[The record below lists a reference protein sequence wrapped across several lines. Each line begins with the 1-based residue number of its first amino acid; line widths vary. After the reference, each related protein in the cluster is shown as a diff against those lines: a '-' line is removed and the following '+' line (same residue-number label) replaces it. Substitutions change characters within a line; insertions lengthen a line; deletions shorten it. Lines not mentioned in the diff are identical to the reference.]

1 MSARAGTMF
10 AVFDSPIGFCAI
22 VWNSRGV
29 VRFLL
34 PEATRAETEARVRE
48 LCPDAH
54 PSRPRTWV
62 AALIAR
68 VRRHLGGAHDDFADV
83 PLDTEHVPPFFGKVY
98 EALRKV
104 RAGSMT
110 TYGALGRKVGGSTG
124 AARAVGTAMAKNPFP
139 LLVPC
144 HRVVASNGALQ
155 GFSAPGGLA
164 TKARLLALEGHRPP
178 EQVSLFEE
186 PAAKEAKPRKKE
198 AAKRASS
205 APAEVA
211 SDARPPSSA
220 RRRTQT
226 PAG

>member
-1 MSARAGTMF
+1 MLVEMSARAGTSF

-22 VWNSRGV
+22 AWNSRGV

-34 PEATRAETEARVRE
+34 PEATRTETEARIRD

-54 PSRPRTWV
+54 PARPRRWV
-62 AALIAR
+62 AELISR

-104 RAGSMT
+104 RPGSMT

-124 AARAVGTAMAKNPFP
+124 AARAVGVAMSKNPFP
-139 LLVPC
+139 LIVPC

-164 TKARLLALEGHRPP
+164 TKARLLALEGHRTP

-186 PAAKEAKPRKKE
+186 PP
-198 AAKRASS
+198 ASARGPS
-205 APAEVA
+205 GNVA
-211 SDARPPSSA
+211 NARGPSRARPRMP
-220 RRRTQT
+220 T